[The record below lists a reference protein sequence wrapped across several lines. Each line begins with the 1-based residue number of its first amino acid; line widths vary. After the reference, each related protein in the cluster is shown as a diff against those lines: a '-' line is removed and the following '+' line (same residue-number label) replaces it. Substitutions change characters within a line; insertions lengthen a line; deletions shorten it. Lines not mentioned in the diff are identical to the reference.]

1 MYKAEDTPGPGAG
14 RMEVQEAEGAEGLQL
29 KQGAALVGWVGL
41 RRLPRG
47 GGT

>member
-1 MYKAEDTPGPGAG
+1 MCKAGGTPGPGAG
-14 RMEVQEAEGAEGLQL
+14 TMEVQEMWFVGAEGLQL
-29 KQGAALVGWVGL
+29 IQVGGL